1 MEWMQIPFAI
11 GRERS
16 AKLKSSCIHP
26 HKQSP
31 KWQRMSVV
39 SLTSRFAAAS
49 EGTHLSV
56 MHFHFVCAGAK
67 KIFTGLCY
75 LYVFQA
81 ILYT

>member
-1 MEWMQIPFAI
+1 MEWIQITFAM

-16 AKLKSSCIHP
+16 AKLKEFAHSSTQTEP
-26 HKQSP
+26 E
-31 KWQRMSVV
+31 VATNV
-39 SLTSRFAAAS
+39 GRFAAAS

-56 MHFHFVCAGAK
+56 MHFHFICAGAR